1 MFAPDGNLLITG
13 LSTGISAALVFWPQP
28 AGCSDSHTVNIDT
41 DYVNRILFLLQH
53 SDTQYQ
59 A

>member
-1 MFAPDGNLLITG
+1 MFASDGNLLITG
-13 LSTGISAALVFWPQP
+13 LSTGISAALAFWQQP

-41 DYVNRILFLLQH
+41 DYVNSMLFLLQH
-53 SDTQYQ
+53 SDTQNQ

>member
-1 MFAPDGNLLITG
+1 MFASDGNLLITG
-13 LSTGISAALVFWPQP
+13 LSTGFSAALAFWPQP

-41 DYVNRILFLLQH
+41 DYVNCMLFLLQH